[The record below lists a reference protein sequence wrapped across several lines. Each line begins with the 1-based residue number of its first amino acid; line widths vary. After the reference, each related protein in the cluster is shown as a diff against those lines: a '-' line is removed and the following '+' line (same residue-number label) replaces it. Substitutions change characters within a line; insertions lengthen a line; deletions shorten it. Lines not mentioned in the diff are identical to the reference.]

1 MKYSKIGEVIFSATT
16 DENVSYENE
25 VTERPVENLGYL
37 SDHVKQKPVKFT
49 VSGVVAGEDAYPK
62 LIKLRE
68 YLKGK
73 ASLIYFGR
81 NVFYNVVIESLST
94 THGKEIRNGF
104 SFQMSCKIIKQ
115 AEKREVVLDLKMQSQ
130 ISRTKKQGKITA
142 KPKKVSKNTKKKVEK
157 KKKFKFKKNGDKS

>member
-1 MKYSKIGEVIFSATT
+1 MNYSKIGDVIFSATT
-16 DENVSYENE
+16 EESVNYENE
-25 VTERPVENLGYL
+25 ITERPVESLGYI

-73 ASLIYFGR
+73 APLVYFGR

-104 SFQMSCKIIKQ
+104 SFQMGCKIIKQ
-115 AEKREVVLDLKMQSQ
+115 AVKREVVLDPKMQSQ
-130 ISRTKKQGKITA
+130 VGAVKKQGKITA
-142 KPKKVSKNTKKKVEK
+142 KPKQVSKGTKKKMEK

>member
-1 MKYSKIGEVIFSATT
+1 MKYSKIGEVVFSATT

-25 VTERPVENLGYL
+25 VTERAVENLGYI
-37 SDHVKQKPVKFT
+37 SDHVKQKPIKFS

-73 ASLIYFGR
+73 APLIYFGR

-104 SFQMSCKIIKQ
+104 SFQMNCKIIKQ
-115 AEKREVVLDLKMQSQ
+115 AVKQEVVLEPKMQSQ
-130 ISRTKKQGKITA
+130 ISKVKKQGKITA
-142 KPKKVSKNTKKKVEK
+142 KPKPVSKGTKKKVEK
-157 KKKFKFKKNGDKS
+157 KKKFRFKKKGEKS